1 MEQFIVSARKYRPQ
15 NFEDVVGQKAITD
28 TLKKAIEQNHLAQ
41 SLLFT
46 GPRGIGKTTCARIL
60 AKKINEQET
69 QDQDQEQDF
78 AFNIFELDAAS
89 NNSVDD
95 IRNLNDQVRIPPQ
108 TGKYKVYI
116 IDEVHMLSSGAFN
129 AFLKTLEEP
138 PKHVIFILATTEKHK
153 IIPTILSRCQIFDF
167 TRISVNDIK
176 NHLKNV
182 AALENIEADDNALH
196 LIAEHADGALRDAL
210 STFDRMVSFCGNEL
224 KREEVSQNLNILDF
238 KTYFEMTDYLAQQD
252 LKNALLLLDK
262 LLAKGYDG
270 HHFISGLASHF
281 RDILVAQ
288 NTETVK
294 LLEVSE
300 DAKQEYIRQSKSL
313 SADFLIKSINIA
325 NECDYKYKS
334 SYNQRITLE
343 LALMNIIKYQQD
355 SSPEKKKV
363 NENSN
368 YQSKSKPLNKNS
380 ASAKESVDT
389 RKDDIPKVNEPTQK
403 THANFFPADQLV
415 NKKQIPT
422 QVDQSKAQQ
431 KTEIGNKKSENQ
443 TSEVHKT
450 DNESPETETAD
461 NLTPQTKQSESQ
473 QKETEPEENPG
484 NQHQEKPIDEKEVS
498 SNSQQDTKAV
508 YHKQNDRLENKA
520 QENNSGSSSST
531 LNEPE
536 EPIRKRVAGLS
547 IKSIHQKKKVQ
558 SEHAKKNVPKREMDE
573 AFTEDQV
580 IKYWQEYS
588 EIVKSAGKRNLSAI
602 LNACEIE
609 LQEKELQ
616 VNLPAQGMKEDLQR
630 EQDKLLNYL
639 RKNLKNTHIKL
650 HINVKRTE
658 EKTLV
663 TTREKYDKLVEI
675 NPKVEVLRQKFNLEL

>member
-69 QDQDQEQDF
+69 QDKEQDF

-167 TRISVNDIK
+167 TRISVTDIK

-182 AALENIEADDNALH
+182 AAQENIEADDDALH

-210 STFDRMVSFCGNEL
+210 STFDRMVSFCGNQL

-288 NTETVK
+288 NQETVK

-300 DAKQEYIRQSKSL
+300 DAKQEYIRQSQSL
-313 SADFLIKSINIA
+313 SAGFLIQSINIA
-325 NECDYKYKS
+325 NECDYKYKA
-334 SYNQRITLE
+334 SYNQRISLE
-343 LALMNIIKYQQD
+343 LALMNIIKNQQD
-355 SSPEKKKV
+355 SSTEKKKV
-363 NENSN
+363 ADNSTHQN
-368 YQSKSKPLNKNS
+368 TDNQLYKKS

-389 RKDDIPKVNEPTQK
+389 RKDDIPKENEPTQK
-403 THANFFPADQLV
+403 TNASSFPADHLV
-415 NKKQIPT
+415 NKEQASNHT
-422 QVDQSKAQQ
+422 DQSETTQEPKA
-431 KTEIGNKKSENQ
+431 GNEVSENQ
-443 TSEVHKT
+443 TSETQQT
-450 DNESPETETAD
+450 DN
-461 NLTPQTKQSESQ
+461 Q
-473 QKETEPEENPG
+473 Q
-484 NQHQEKPIDEKEVS
+484 
-498 SNSQQDTKAV
+498 
-508 YHKQNDRLENKA
+508 
-520 QENNSGSSSST
+520 
-531 LNEPE
+531 
-536 EPIRKRVAGLS
+536 
-547 IKSIHQKKKVQ
+547 
-558 SEHAKKNVPKREMDE
+558 
-573 AFTEDQV
+573 
-580 IKYWQEYS
+580 
-588 EIVKSAGKRNLSAI
+588 
-602 LNACEIE
+602 
-609 LQEKELQ
+609 
-616 VNLPAQGMKEDLQR
+616 PA
-630 EQDKLLNYL
+630 Y
-639 RKNLKNTHIKL
+639 
-650 HINVKRTE
+650 
-658 EKTLV
+658 
-663 TTREKYDKLVEI
+663 
-675 NPKVEVLRQKFNLEL
+675 